1 MLPRS
6 GFPSISHRFPRAP
19 SSPAV
24 ADLILVRHKIMK
36 RNLILPL
43 ILIALASQQLTAEK
57 PKSVAQSSPEGL
69 VSDLYKLDEKKQS
82 PFSQTKDHG
91 LVTKYFSEPLAQLI
105 WKDAVKSKGEVGAL
119 DADPLY
125 DAQDFDIKK
134 FSLRKSKSEK
144 DSAEVIASF
153 ENMGHKTEITFS
165 LVLTK
170 TGWQIS
176 DIKYADGR
184 HLVGLLGGK

>member
-1 MLPRS
+1 
-6 GFPSISHRFPRAP
+6 
-19 SSPAV
+19 
-24 ADLILVRHKIMK
+24 MK

-43 ILIALASQQLTAEK
+43 ILIALASQQLTAET

-91 LVTKYFSEPLAQLI
+91 LVTKYFSERLAQLI

-119 DADPLY
+119 DFDPLY

-134 FSLRKSKSEK
+134 FSLRKSKSEN

-170 TGWQIS
+170 TEKRVGKFRTSSMRTAGTW
-176 DIKYADGR
+176 
-184 HLVGLLGGK
+184 LVS

>member
-1 MLPRS
+1 
-6 GFPSISHRFPRAP
+6 
-19 SSPAV
+19 
-24 ADLILVRHKIMK
+24 MK
-36 RNLILPL
+36 LNLILPL
-43 ILIALASQQLTAEK
+43 ILIALASQQLTAET

-91 LVTKYFSEPLAQLI
+91 LVTKYFSERLAQLI

-119 DADPLY
+119 GADPLY

-170 TGWQIS
+170 TGWKIS

-184 HLVGLLGGK
+184 HLVGLLSGK

>member
-1 MLPRS
+1 
-6 GFPSISHRFPRAP
+6 
-19 SSPAV
+19 
-24 ADLILVRHKIMK
+24 MK

-43 ILIALASQQLTAEK
+43 ILIVLASQQLTAET

-69 VSDLYKLDEKKQS
+69 VSDLYKLDENKQS
-82 PFSQTKDHG
+82 PFSQTKDHA
-91 LVTKYFSEPLAQLI
+91 LVTQYFSERLARLI

-153 ENMGHKTEITFS
+153 ENMGHKTEIAFS
-165 LVLTK
+165 LILTK
-170 TGWQIS
+170 TGWKIS

-184 HLVGLLGGK
+184 HLVGLLTGK

>member
-1 MLPRS
+1 
-6 GFPSISHRFPRAP
+6 
-19 SSPAV
+19 
-24 ADLILVRHKIMK
+24 MK

-43 ILIALASQQLTAEK
+43 IFIALASQQLTAET

-69 VSDLYKLDEKKQS
+69 VSELYKLHEKKQS
-82 PFSQTKDHG
+82 PFFQTKDHG
-91 LVTKYFSEPLAQLI
+91 VVTQYFSERLAQLI
-105 WKDAVKSKGEVGAL
+105 WKDTVTSKGEVGAL
-119 DADPLY
+119 DFDPLY

-134 FSLRKSKSEK
+134 VSLRKSKSEK

-153 ENMGHKTEITFS
+153 ENMGHKTEIIFS

-170 TGWQIS
+170 TGWKIS

-184 HLVGLLGGK
+184 HLVGLLSGK

>member
-1 MLPRS
+1 
-6 GFPSISHRFPRAP
+6 
-19 SSPAV
+19 
-24 ADLILVRHKIMK
+24 MK
-36 RNLILPL
+36 LNLILPL
-43 ILIALASQQLTAEK
+43 ILIALASQQLTAK
-57 PKSVAQSSPEGL
+57 TPTSVDQSSPEGL
-69 VSDLYKLDEKKQS
+69 VSDLYKLDEKKQG
-82 PFSQTKDHG
+82 PFSQTKDRG
-91 LVTKYFSEPLAQLI
+91 LVTKYFSERLAQLI
-105 WKDAVKSKGEVGAL
+105 WKDAVNSKGEVGAI
-119 DADPLY
+119 DFDPLY

-134 FSLRKSKSEK
+134 FSIRKAKSEK

>member
-1 MLPRS
+1 M
-6 GFPSISHRFPRAP
+6 
-19 SSPAV
+19 
-24 ADLILVRHKIMK
+24 ADLVFVTHKIMK
-36 RNLILPL
+36 RSLILTL
-43 ILIALASQQLTAEK
+43 ILIALASQQLTAETA
-57 PKSVAQSSPEGL
+57 KSVAQSSPEGL
-69 VSDLYKLDEKKQS
+69 VADLYKLDEKKQS
-82 PFSQTKDHG
+82 PFSQTKDHD
-91 LVTKYFSEPLAQLI
+91 LVTKYFSERLAQLI

-153 ENMGHKTEITFS
+153 ENMGHQTEITFS

-170 TGWQIS
+170 TGWRIS